1 MGILEVLKLPRPKK
15 AAARPVAVD
24 AAAPDA
30 PVDSAAPPAD
40 SPATAAPAD
49 DLAAAQQK
57 YVDARSA
64 LEGGDLAKLP
74 AKAPPGV
81 ETAFAA
87 VAAARKA
94 LPAAPKTLAACAAAM
109 KALANLE
116 KKVADYFTAEA
127 RVLAALKAKYSKERA
142 TIDPELAKVPIDVPL
157 GLEGLH
163 GAITAAQIGVS
174 DDPQTIDEALAAVK
188 SLPALKKAVAAYLAA
203 EAKKKRIDAGLA
215 QFGSSG
221 AKVAELKDSDKLNA
235 EQKRILDAKLSE
247 KIGASAKEM
256 SEKDLKKF
264 AQQVVE
270 KTNKLAET
278 PLEKKLPGINGKLA
292 KSDALKTN
300 IVKLQAAKWTIKVN
314 APGKGSYC
322 DKVNKTIAIDP
333 NDPLDVALGGLAHET
348 GHALYTPPPKPT
360 VKNEA
365 SGLDYVRKATEV
377 NFLDEGE
384 AQMVACRTT
393 KELEAAG
400 EASKVPADSGVFMA
414 IYEKFEKGELTEDAA
429 RKEMAKKFGG
439 LITSTTKEPYLKY
452 YGGFHLKTWNAAHK
466 KEPAKQL
473 DKSVLDTLTLFP

>member
-1 MGILEVLKLPRPKK
+1 VATSG
-15 AAARPVAVD
+15 AAPASHAADGEPTA
-24 AAAPDA
+24 AAAPD
-30 PVDSAAPPAD
+30 
-40 SPATAAPAD
+40 TAVAPAPGD

-57 YVDARSA
+57 YEDARQA
-64 LEGGDLAKLP
+64 LEGGDLAKVP
-74 AKAPPGV
+74 AKPPPGV
-81 ETAFAA
+81 EGAHAA
-87 VAAARKA
+87 LLAARKA
-94 LPAAPKTLAACAAAM
+94 LPAAPKTLAACAVAM

-116 KKVADYFTAEA
+116 KKVADYFKAEA
-127 RVLAALKAKYSKERA
+127 KATAALKARYDEEKA
-142 TIDPELAKVPIDVPL
+142 AIDPDLAKVPTDVPP
-157 GLEGLH
+157 GLEGPH
-163 GAITAAQIGVS
+163 GAITAAKVGVPP
-174 DDPQTIDEALAAVK
+174 DPQTIDEYLAAIK
-188 SLPALKKAVAAYLAA
+188 KLPALKQAVAAYLAA
-203 EAKKKRIDAGLA
+203 QAKKKRIDAGLA

-221 AKVAELKDSDKLNA
+221 AKLTELKGSDKLNA
-235 EQKRILDAKLSE
+235 EQKRILDAKLSDR
-247 KIGASAKEM
+247 IGASGKEM

-278 PLEKKLPGINGKLA
+278 PLEKKIPGINEKLA

-300 IVKLQAAKWTIKVN
+300 IVKLQAAKWKIKVN

-333 NDPLDVALGGLAHET
+333 SDPLDESLGGLAHET

-377 NFLDEGE
+377 DFLDEGE

-393 KELEAAG
+393 KELKAKG

-414 IYEKFEKGELTEDAA
+414 IYEKFEKGDLTEDAA

-439 LITSTTKEPYLKY
+439 LTTSTTKESYIRY

-473 DKSVLDTLTLFP
+473 DKSVLDALTLFP